1 MPFCDQHGNM
11 LRTSWG
17 FAGFL
22 ACDADDRYFVRVHGR
37 QLRLPEMDGEEMS
50 LKEAFVIALRAVR
63 AHRLRSTLTMLGLII
78 GVSAV
83 VLLSACGMGVRNSV
97 DARIEPISNNITI
110 VPKTSDVPGAP
121 LAQPLTED
129 DVAALQAAPDIAT
142 VTPAVAGSSGATTIQ
157 TGTAQFLS
165 GNVIGTT
172 AQWATTNNRALTA
185 GSFFDENQAD
195 SGDKVVVLG
204 PSVARTLF
212 GRDPSAALDQTV
224 QVNHVL
230 LRVIGVMASYGQQQD
245 NTAVVPLETARR
257 YLVGLGVGST
267 GDQVNQI
274 TVQATRQAKVPAAMA
289 EINTVLD
296 ARHHIT
302 NPQMRDFQ
310 LQSLGSRLAS
320 FNQIV
325 TILVLFTPTVA
336 GLSLVVGGIGV
347 LNIMLVS
354 VTERTREIGIRKA
367 IGATSRAI
375 LEQFLLESTV
385 LAGLG
390 GLLGVGLGIGL
401 SMLVR
406 VIAPAI
412 DPASGA
418 LAGFSP
424 VLSTLPVVVA
434 FTISLIIGLIAGG
447 YPAYRAARLR
457 PIEALRYQ

>member
-1 MPFCDQHGNM
+1 M
-11 LRTSWG
+11 
-17 FAGFL
+17 
-22 ACDADDRYFVRVHGR
+22 
-37 QLRLPEMDGEEMS
+37 EGEEMS

-63 AHRLRSTLTMLGLII
+63 AHRLRSALTMLGLII

-83 VLLSACGMGVRNSV
+83 VLLSACGLGVRNAV

-110 VPKTSDVPGAP
+110 VPKTADVPGAP
-121 LAQPLTED
+121 TAQPLTEG
-129 DVAALQAAPDIAT
+129 DVAALQGAADIAT
-142 VTPAVAGSSGATTIQ
+142 VTPAVAGSTGSTTIQ
-157 TGTAQFLS
+157 TSSAQFLS

-172 AQWATTNNRALTA
+172 DQWITTNNRALTA
-185 GSFFDENQAD
+185 GSFFDENQAS
-195 SGDKVVVLG
+195 SGAKVVVLG

-212 GRDPSAALDQTV
+212 GHDPAAALDQTV
-224 QVNHVL
+224 QINHVL

-245 NTAVVPLETARR
+245 NTAVVPLATTRR
-257 YLVGLGVGST
+257 YLIGLGIGST

-274 TVQATRQAKVPAAMA
+274 TVQATQQARVPAAMA
-289 EINTVLD
+289 EITDILD

-310 LQSLGSRLAS
+310 IQSLGSRLAS

-325 TILVLFTPTVA
+325 TILVLFTPAVA

-390 GLLGVGLGIGL
+390 GLLGVGVGIGL
-401 SMLVR
+401 ALLIRTVAPS
-406 VIAPAI
+406 IAPS
-412 DPASGA
+412 SGA

-424 VLSTLPVVVA
+424 VLSAPPVLVA
-434 FTISLIIGLIAGG
+434 FAVSLVIGLIAGG

-457 PIEALRYQ
+457 PIQALRYQ